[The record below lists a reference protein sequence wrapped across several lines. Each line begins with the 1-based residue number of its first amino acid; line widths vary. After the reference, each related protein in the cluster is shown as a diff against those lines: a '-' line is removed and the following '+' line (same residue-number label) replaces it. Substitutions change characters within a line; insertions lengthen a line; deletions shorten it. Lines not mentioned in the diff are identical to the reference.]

1 MRFQGSLL
9 WIVVVGVLLAF
20 FLGVRM
26 GANDVSNAF
35 GTSVGSGVLTIV
47 QAYVLATIF
56 EVLGA
61 VLVGVERAGVMC
73 DKKVPLKLKSKI
85 YRTVVRPVALYGA
98 ECWPTTL
105 KAAPTENF
113 SVNIPNV
120 LKNPELGEYFRGI
133 SCVESVL
140 SLTSNGIS

>member
-1 MRFQGSLL
+1 MHLYLFNLIYGATSSITAMDSPSVLTTEAVMTTTEIFAHGSLL

-56 EVLGA
+56 E
-61 VLVGVERAGVMC
+61 E
-73 DKKVPLKLKSKI
+73 KS
-85 YRTVVRPVALYGA
+85 
-98 ECWPTTL
+98 
-105 KAAPTENF
+105 
-113 SVNIPNV
+113 
-120 LKNPELGEYFRGI
+120 
-133 SCVESVL
+133 
-140 SLTSNGIS
+140 